1 MSRGLREGGE
11 APSSGN
17 VGTPPGLQQGSKELK
32 EQASFYFD
40 ACF

>member
-1 MSRGLREGGE
+1 MSRGQREGGE

-17 VGTPPGLQQGSKELK
+17 VGTPPEPQEGSKELK
-32 EQASFYFD
+32 EQATFYFD